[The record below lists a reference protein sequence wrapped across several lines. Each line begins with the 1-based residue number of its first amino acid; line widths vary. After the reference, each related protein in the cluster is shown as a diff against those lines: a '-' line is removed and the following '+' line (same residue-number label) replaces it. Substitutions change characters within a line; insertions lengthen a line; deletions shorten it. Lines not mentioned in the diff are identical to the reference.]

1 MAGEINE
8 LHIFCQEFEQ
18 LFVQFA
24 EQIGRG
30 ELFVEDEQ
38 LLPIGTPVVIIFFL
52 AYDDLPFCRIIGA
65 VSNVVETKQRKSG
78 GGRPRGMS
86 IKVQHMDENV
96 RSFLVDL
103 VKHQLKSE
111 LSRLFTT

>member
-1 MAGEINE
+1 MAGEIDE

-18 LFVQFA
+18 LFVHFA

-30 ELFVEDEQ
+30 EIFVENEQ
-38 LLPIGTPVVIIFFL
+38 LLPVGTPVEIIFFL
-52 AYDDLPFCRIIGA
+52 AYDDLPFFHITGI
-65 VSNVVETKQRKSG
+65 VSNVVETKRKKPG
-78 GGRPRGMS
+78 GGQPRGMN
-86 IKVQHMDENV
+86 IKIEQMNEKV

-103 VKHQLKSE
+103 VKYQLKSD